1 METEPLALFIGKNA
15 VFAILI
21 AGFCYQLA
29 SCCGLPNVLIIMGA
43 LILLDMFVTCCGTGS
58 FNKRP

>member
-21 AGFCYQLA
+21 AGIFYLLA
-29 SCCGLPNVLIIMGA
+29 SYRGVHCPV
-43 LILLDMFVTCCGTGS
+43 
-58 FNKRP
+58 